1 MATESMAAGKV
12 QMDRVSRGMK
22 AERVFTVAKKE
33 FADQLTGWR
42 FPVILALFL
51 AIALVGTYSGV
62 VSYEREL
69 DRYSEQLA
77 AMDDRLDGPVRMM
90 PIKPPVEGIY
100 SSMFLTLISYGGLLA
115 IAVGFDLISKEK
127 ESRSLK
133 SLLSHPVYRDEI
145 INGKALGGVALLA
158 LVVGSVLAISTA
170 LLLVFSIVPS
180 PGDLWMILT
189 YAGVILLFLVTFFSI
204 ALALSTLCRES
215 GSALLLS
222 VVVFILLV
230 FLAPYATTHIGMA
243 LMMEEPDPTAYG
255 GDISSEEF
263 QAAFTAYYG
272 QFDLIQSIGNLASP
286 QMATNALIQGIGNAP
301 TSGATLEDT
310 LGEIW
315 SSVVALILYPTVF
328 FAVAYTRFMRM
339 DIR

>member
-1 MATESMAAGKV
+1 MT
-12 QMDRVSRGMK
+12 
-22 AERVFTVAKKE
+22 AERVFTVAQKE
-33 FADQLTGWR
+33 FTDQITGWR
-42 FPVILALFL
+42 FLVILALFL
-51 AIALVGTYSGV
+51 AIAMVGTYSGV
-62 VSYEREL
+62 VSYEREM

-77 AMDDRLDGPVRMM
+77 AIDNQNDGPAGMM
-90 PIKPPVEGIY
+90 PAKPPVGGVY
-100 SSMFLTLISYGGLLA
+100 SSMFLTLVSCGGLLA
-115 IAVGFDLISKEK
+115 I
-127 ESRSLK
+127 
-133 SLLSHPVYRDEI
+133 
-145 INGKALGGVALLA
+145 ALGGVALLV

-170 LLLVFSIVPS
+170 LLLVFSIVPA

-243 LMMEEPDPTAYG
+243 FMTEEPDPAAYG

-263 QAAFTAYYG
+263 QAAITAYYG

-315 SSVVALILYPTVF
+315 SSVAALTIYPVIF

>member
-1 MATESMAAGKV
+1 
-12 QMDRVSRGMK
+12 
-22 AERVFTVAKKE
+22 
-33 FADQLTGWR
+33 
-42 FPVILALFL
+42 
-51 AIALVGTYSGV
+51 
-62 VSYEREL
+62 
-69 DRYSEQLA
+69 
-77 AMDDRLDGPVRMM
+77 
-90 PIKPPVEGIY
+90 
-100 SSMFLTLISYGGLLA
+100 
-115 IAVGFDLISKEK
+115 
-127 ESRSLK
+127 
-133 SLLSHPVYRDEI
+133 
-145 INGKALGGVALLA
+145 
-158 LVVGSVLAISTA
+158 VLAISTA
-170 LLLVFSIVPS
+170 LLLVFSIVPA

-230 FLAPYATTHIGMA
+230 FLFPYATTHIGMA
-243 LMMEEPDPTAYG
+243 FMTEEPDPAAYG

-263 QAAFTAYYG
+263 QAAITAYYG

-286 QMATNALIQGIGNAP
+286 QMATNALIQGISNAP
-301 TSGATLEDT
+301 SSGATLEDT

-315 SSVVALILYPTVF
+315 SSIAALTIYPVAF

>member
-1 MATESMAAGKV
+1 MT
-12 QMDRVSRGMK
+12 
-22 AERVFTVAKKE
+22 AERVFTVAQKE
-33 FADQLTGWR
+33 FTDQITGWR
-42 FPVILALFL
+42 FLVILALFL

-62 VSYEREL
+62 GNYERDL
-69 DRYSEQLA
+69 DRYSQQLA
-77 AMDDRLDGPVRMM
+77 AMDNQNDGPAGMM
-90 PIKPPVEGIY
+90 PAKPPVGGIY
-100 SSMFLTLISYGGLLA
+100 SSRFLTLVSCGGLLA
-115 IAVGFDLISKEK
+115 LALGFDLVSKEK

-170 LLLVFSIVPS
+170 LLLVFSIVPA

-243 LMMEEPDPTAYG
+243 FMMEEPDPAAYG

-263 QAAFTAYYG
+263 QAAITAYYG

-286 QMATNALIQGIGNAP
+286 QMATNALIQGIANAP

-315 SSVVALILYPTVF
+315 SSVAALTIYPVIF